1 MDIFVTLAKDGT
13 LDKLIFPL
21 NWNSYI
27 FVSSGSEFETEVG
40 LSLTLNFAEKHIFR
54 LRSTNHGGHQ
64 RSLSIVFFI
73 TRDLFFSLLDS
84 PF

>member
-1 MDIFVTLAKDGT
+1 MDIFVPLGKDGT

-40 LSLTLNFAEKHIFR
+40 LSLTFFLPNFAEKHIFR

-64 RSLSIVFFI
+64 RLLSYG
-73 TRDLFFSLLDS
+73 FSL
-84 PF
+84 